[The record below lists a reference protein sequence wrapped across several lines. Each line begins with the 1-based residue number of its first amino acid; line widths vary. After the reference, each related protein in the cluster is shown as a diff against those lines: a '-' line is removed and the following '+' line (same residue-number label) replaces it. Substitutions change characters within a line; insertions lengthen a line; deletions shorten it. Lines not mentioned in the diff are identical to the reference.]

1 MPLSLKSR
9 RNTMMYKIQ
18 SVPSSVNRPLS
29 VVRTLAATLS
39 NPNLG
44 AVVVFSAIGFL
55 IAINL
60 ILRFPNVSTLI
71 MEYNLF

>member
-1 MPLSLKSR
+1 
-9 RNTMMYKIQ
+9 MMYKIQ
-18 SVPSSVNRPLS
+18 SVPSSVNRHVS
-29 VVRTLAATLS
+29 VVRTAWRRLAATLS
-39 NPNLG
+39 DPNLS
-44 AVVVFSAIGFL
+44 AVVIFSAIGLL